1 MWSGFPPRHRE
12 GVQVR
17 LEMVSAKRHTTAWV
31 REVVSLTDDPESWL
45 IGLELEVPG
54 NFWGIDYA
62 PTDWKMTIGRL
73 RGHCPAWSRGWSNR
87 RHQRWLARAAGR

>member
-1 MWSGFPPRHRE
+1 VK

-62 PTDWKMTIGRL
+62 PTD
-73 RGHCPAWSRGWSNR
+73 
-87 RHQRWLARAAGR
+87 